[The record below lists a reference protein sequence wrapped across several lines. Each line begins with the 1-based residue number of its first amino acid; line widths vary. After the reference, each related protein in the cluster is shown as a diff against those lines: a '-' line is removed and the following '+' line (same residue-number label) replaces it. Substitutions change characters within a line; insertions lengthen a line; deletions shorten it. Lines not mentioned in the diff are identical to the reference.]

1 MGYSSESQYPWG
13 NGVFL
18 PWLQLS
24 FVLRTEEDDDA
35 EAPVAVASA
44 LIVCVR
50 DAGAGGVGCV
60 SFVDAVEW
68 VKYFCSDWWKEG
80 KKERRRSKKK
90 KKKQKKIM
98 PLVFVVMSLL
108 LSLLQ
113 LRRSMSSSCRGKNL
127 LRSVAAAAGAG
138 VGSGGGVGVGVM
150 QQLGGVAVVQEFL
163 LSSWDQQ
170 CRVVGSVL
178 GGGSRNRP

>member
-1 MGYSSESQYPWG
+1 
-13 NGVFL
+13 
-18 PWLQLS
+18 
-24 FVLRTEEDDDA
+24 
-35 EAPVAVASA
+35 
-44 LIVCVR
+44 
-50 DAGAGGVGCV
+50 
-60 SFVDAVEW
+60 

-90 KKKQKKIM
+90 KKKKKKKIM
-98 PLVFVVMSLL
+98 PLIFVVMSLL
-108 LSLLQ
+108 LLLQ
-113 LRRSMSSSCRGKNL
+113 LRRSMSISCMSKNL